1 MKKIKFKQSKK
12 IEDIAEVCQLA
23 SKYFY
28 VTVDSPDS
36 PNGELE
42 VADCLDS
49 NVDEALDL
57 IRAEMT
63 TENQFKKSDNRVI
76 KKILKDNYHLVELYG
91 EFQLTKTAANHSWDN
106 AVFNGA
112 N

>member
-1 MKKIKFKQSKK
+1 MNKNMKKIKFNQNKK
-12 IEDIAEVCQLA
+12 IEDISEVCQLA

-28 VTVDSPDS
+28 VFTET
-36 PNGELE
+36 GELE
-42 VADCLDS
+42 VMNYDS
-49 NVDEALDL
+49 NVDEALNA

-63 TENQFKKSDNRVI
+63 TGNQFKESDNRI
-76 KKILKDNYHLVELYG
+76 LRKILKDNYPMIELFG
-91 EFQLTKTAANHSWDN
+91 EFQLTKTAADHSWDN

>member
-28 VTVDSPDS
+28 VFTET
-36 PNGELE
+36 GELE
-42 VADCLDS
+42 VVDYDS

-63 TENQFKKSDNRVI
+63 TENQFKESDNRTI
-76 KKILKDNYHLVELYG
+76 KKILKENYPMIELYG
-91 EFQLTKTAANHSWDN
+91 EFQLTKTATNQSWDN